1 MPTIREV
8 PRLCE
13 LVFFLDGVL
22 AEPLPSPLCIPSLWW
37 AQEGFGGVSRQ
48 MCYGHRGVVLPM
60 KGASPGRT
68 ALGASV
74 KDSGYIA
81 SLFIWQTF
89 PATLLCVSLCW
100 EKVQTELFRASP
112 RSRGEPGKRGC
123 AAVRTRPAQGW
134 ARCFRGRFLGPP
146 TPDDPLGGNDVLT
159 SAHIRVFFNPLF
171 VLRLRY

>member
-60 KGASPGRT
+60 KGASPGGPR
-68 ALGASV
+68 L
-74 KDSGYIA
+74 
-81 SLFIWQTF
+81 
-89 PATLLCVSLCW
+89 
-100 EKVQTELFRASP
+100 EP
-112 RSRGEPGKRGC
+112 RSRTQVTLRACLFGRHSPRLCSVSACAGRRCRQSCSERAHGPGVSPGN
-123 AAVRTRPAQGW
+123 AA
-134 ARCFRGRFLGPP
+134 
-146 TPDDPLGGNDVLT
+146 
-159 SAHIRVFFNPLF
+159 
-171 VLRLRY
+171 VLRLEHDQHRAGHAASEDAFWGRRHLMIPWGEMMS